1 MPVGGNR
8 LRPPMPE
15 GENRLRSPM
24 PEGDVYLSFNN
35 H

>member
-1 MPVGGNR
+1 MPVGENR

>member
-1 MPVGGNR
+1 MPEGENH
-8 LRPPMPE
+8 LRSPMLE